1 MPIYEY
7 RCAKCGNEF
16 ELWQKITDPPS
27 QPCELC
33 GGEASR
39 LISPST
45 FILKGT
51 GWYVTDYAR
60 KDGQTDSR
68 PKTVTK
74 PSEEKKSSSE
84 SETKK
89 TDSSP
94 AT

>member
-16 ELWQKITDPPS
+16 EEWQKITDPPS
-27 QPCELC
+27 QPCEVC

-39 LISPST
+39 LISAST

-60 KDGQTDSR
+60 KDEQSDSK
-68 PKTVTK
+68 PKKVTK
-74 PSEEKKSSSE
+74 PPEEKKSSSE
-84 SETKK
+84 SVTK
-89 TDSSP
+89 TSDSSS

>member
-7 RCAKCGNEF
+7 RCRKCGNEF
-16 ELWQKITDPPS
+16 EEWQKITDPPT
-27 QPCELC
+27 QTCGEC

-60 KDGQTDSR
+60 KDGCSDSK
-68 PKTVTK
+68 PKSVSK
-74 PSEEKKSSSE
+74 PTEEKKSSSE
-84 SETKK
+84 SVTK
-89 TDSSP
+89 TSDSSS
-94 AT
+94 TT